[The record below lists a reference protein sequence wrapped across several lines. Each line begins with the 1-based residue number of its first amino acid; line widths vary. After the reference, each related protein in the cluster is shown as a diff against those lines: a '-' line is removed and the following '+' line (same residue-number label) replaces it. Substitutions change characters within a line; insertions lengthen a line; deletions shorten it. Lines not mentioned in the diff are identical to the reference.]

1 MIVTARTA
9 SIPAAVTIALLGAAT
24 FTSAQQAYDLPPDAE
39 HALTRLAESPRH
51 GEWVEYGAGDADT
64 VTAWLVYPERSDR
77 APVVIVIHEIFGLT
91 DWVRGVADQLAAD
104 GFIAIAPDLLS
115 GKGAEGG
122 GTVTFSPDDVR
133 RAIRDLD
140 RAEVNRRLQAA
151 AAYATALPAAT
162 SRVASIGFCWGGSTS
177 FRFATAWDGLS
188 AAVVYYG
195 TSPPA
200 EALASTAGPVLGLY
214 GGDDAR
220 VNATIEPAETEMANL
235 GKAYDIETYEGA
247 GHGFLRQQSGRDGAN
262 LRASEA
268 AWPRTVEFLRRELS
282 SAGAPAPS
290 VEPRAETPGVLGG
303 RAQAFD
309 PEAAAERY
317 LSSLPA
323 ETAEKSE
330 AYTESGYWLGL
341 LGFLYGL
348 AVAWFLLNTRLSA
361 RMRDLAE
368 RLSRRRPLQTA
379 LYVVQY
385 ILATTLLL
393 FPLTVYGGFIR
404 EHRYEFSTQTFG
416 AWFSEALVALLVSL
430 VLATAL
436 LVVLYGVIRRAP
448 RTWWIW
454 GSGVSLA
461 FLAIVTFI
469 APVYIAPLFN
479 DYTPLEEGPLKERV
493 LSLARANGVPA
504 DEVYQYDASRQTTRI
519 GAFVTGF
526 LGTTRI
532 GLSDNLLEGSSDEEV
547 EAVVAHEIGH
557 FALRVTYEYFTF
569 FAIVLVVGFA
579 FVRWGFGRALGR
591 WGSRWGV
598 RDVGDIAGLPL
609 FLALISVYL
618 FALTPITNGF
628 IRSNEVEADLYGL
641 NAARQPD
648 GFAEIILK
656 LGEYRKVDPGPLEE
670 WLLFDH
676 PSARNRILMAMR
688 WKAENLE
695 GR

>member
-1 MIVTARTA
+1 MIDTARTTA
-9 SIPAAVTIALLGAAT
+9 ALAAVVIAGLGAAT
-24 FTSAQQAYDLPPDAE
+24 PASAQEGHDLPPDAE

-51 GEWVEYGAGDADT
+51 GEWVEYGAGDA
-64 VTAWLVYPERSDR
+64 
-77 APVVIVIHEIFGLT
+77 
-91 DWVRGVADQLAAD
+91 
-104 GFIAIAPDLLS
+104 
-115 GKGAEGG
+115 
-122 GTVTFSPDDVR
+122 
-133 RAIRDLD
+133 
-140 RAEVNRRLQAA
+140 
-151 AAYATALPAAT
+151 
-162 SRVASIGFCWGGSTS
+162 
-177 FRFATAWDGLS
+177 
-188 AAVVYYG
+188 
-195 TSPPA
+195 
-200 EALASTAGPVLGLY
+200 
-214 GGDDAR
+214 
-220 VNATIEPAETEMANL
+220 
-235 GKAYDIETYEGA
+235 
-247 GHGFLRQQSGRDGAN
+247 
-262 LRASEA
+262 
-268 AWPRTVEFLRRELS
+268 
-282 SAGAPAPS
+282 
-290 VEPRAETPGVLGG
+290 ETPGVL
-303 RAQAFD
+303 RARPVELRGPQQTFD
-309 PEAAAERY
+309 PEAATKEY

-368 RLSRRRPLQTA
+368 RLSRRRPLQTV
-379 LYVVQY
+379 LYAVQY
-385 ILATTLLL
+385 ILATTILL
-393 FPLTVYGGFIR
+393 FPLAVYGGFIR

-430 VLATAL
+430 VLATVL

-454 GSGVSLA
+454 GSGVSLV

-532 GLSDNLLEGSSDEEV
+532 GLSDNLLERGSDAEV

-557 FALRVTYEYFTF
+557 FALKVAYEIFTF

-591 WGSRWGV
+591 WGSGWGV
-598 RDVGDIAGLPL
+598 RDVGDVAGLPL
-609 FLALISVYL
+609 FLALASIYS

-628 IRSNEVEADLYGL
+628 TRSNEAEADLYGL
-641 NAARQPD
+641 NAARRPD

-656 LGEYRKVDPGPLEE
+656 LGEYRKVEPGPLEE

-688 WKAENLE
+688 WKAENLA